1 MIVAS
6 RQSIWYIRVY
16 TQGMSAMNAVSSRTF
31 KSGNSVALRLPR
43 ALGIAADVEMR
54 IEKDGDALVVRP
66 ARDPAAEKAKVRR
79 LVDALGA
86 LPAPG
91 EIQEREPIEFPDRPG
106 LI

>member
-1 MIVAS
+1 
-6 RQSIWYIRVY
+6 
-16 TQGMSAMNAVSSRTF
+16 MNAVNSKTF

-54 IEKDGDALVVRP
+54 IEKEGDALVVRP
-66 ARDPAAEKAKVRR
+66 ARDAAKEKAKVRR
-79 LVDALGA
+79 LVEALEA

-91 EIQEREPIEFPDRPG
+91 EIQPREPIEFPERPG